1 MGYPMLENERTPE
14 LPIASLS
21 PATSARESTAASA
34 GRRGRAYN
42 TQSQPLEIPRPW
54 LDSTCQRNRSTP
66 QLCRWG
72 TVDSRWPWL
81 CPPMLQYAPA
91 TCSSLRL

>member
-54 LDSTCQRNRSTP
+54 LDSTCRRNRSTP